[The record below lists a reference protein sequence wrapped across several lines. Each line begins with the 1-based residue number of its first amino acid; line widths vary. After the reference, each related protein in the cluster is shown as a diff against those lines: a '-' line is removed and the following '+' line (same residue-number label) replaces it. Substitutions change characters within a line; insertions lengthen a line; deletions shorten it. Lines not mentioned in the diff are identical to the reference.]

1 MKKNKQRS
9 QMALN
14 SYELEKDTDNLNF
27 NEVPEVSIIIPAFN
41 ESSGIGYT
49 LEQIKNIAREL
60 NCEII
65 VVDDGSTDNTCSIA
79 ESYGIRVIKHSHNKG
94 YGAALKT
101 GIRNSLYEIIC
112 ITDADG
118 TYPNDSIPLLI
129 QEIIKGRNDM
139 VVGVRTG
146 EQVTMPKARRLVKW
160 ILRKLAN
167 FVSGERIPDLNSGL
181 RAFKKEAVLNFIK
194 ILPDG
199 FSFTTTI
206 TLGMLVNGYSVKYIP
221 INYNLRKGRS
231 KIKPIRDTLNFIQ
244 LILRIGLYF
253 APLKIFL
260 PLSGLL
266 FILAIIWG
274 MFSYFVLNK
283 FADASTLTII
293 MAGIQIGAIG
303 LLAELMNHRI
313 DNNYKEK

>member
-1 MKKNKQRS
+1 
-9 QMALN
+9 MALN